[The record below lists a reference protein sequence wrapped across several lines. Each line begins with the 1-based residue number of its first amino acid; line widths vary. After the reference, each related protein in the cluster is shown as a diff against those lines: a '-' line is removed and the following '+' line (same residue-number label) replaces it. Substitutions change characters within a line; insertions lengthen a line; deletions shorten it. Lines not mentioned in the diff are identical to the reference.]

1 MSISDVL
8 NIATSGLTTAQAQVS
23 ATSDNIA
30 NVNTVGYARKVV
42 SQSET
47 VVDGKGLGV
56 HIDSITR
63 AANAFLQKASLQAS
77 SQSSQASVLSD
88 FLDQAQKMFGD
99 PSSSTSYF
107 AGLDSLYSAFSS
119 ASDTPSSSL
128 SRTGALN
135 AVNDFLHS
143 SSTLSANL
151 LSLRNE
157 TNQRTAADVA
167 QINEILKQVSQTNND
182 ISRITASGGDASGSQ
197 NQQGLLLN
205 QLATLMQVQMSSN
218 GTGGVALRSV
228 DGVYLAG
235 NQGAATVA
243 FSMAGGGGML
253 TATPPKGQPMQISP
267 GSGEI
272 AGLMHLAGVDIPQ
285 MSSELSEFVSQAVNQ
300 INAAHNASTAVPPP
314 NSLVGVATGQDI
326 ATAIGNFSGKTTVAI
341 TTPAGVIQQKVDIT
355 FGFGSGHMDVTDNL
369 GATSTINFT
378 PATFLASLNTA
389 LGTQGSA
396 SYVNGVLTI
405 AANGSANGVAIADD
419 AATPSTNGSQGFSH
433 FFGLNNLIQTSGY
446 AAVTGSLSTS
456 APNTFTGNFSLELTD
471 NKGAALRQINLPIP
485 GSAATVGDVINA
497 LNANIGAYGQFAMDG
512 QGHIAFNPSNAYA
525 GTSVSV
531 VTDSTSNS
539 AGGPKLTQLMGIGWT
554 TQAARTSSFSV
565 RSDIAANPSRLA
577 LAQFDATQAVNGSPA
592 LAVGDG
598 RGAVAISNSG
608 SVNTAFSSAGVI
620 KSITSSVSGYASELS
635 GQVGAAATS
644 ADDRAKSATALF
656 TQATSQR
663 SAAEGVNLDTEL
675 VNLTTFQQSY
685 NACARLIQASKDM
698 YDTLLQI
705 L

>member
-30 NVNTVGYARKVV
+30 NVNTPGYARKVV
-42 SQSET
+42 TQSET
-47 VVDGKGLGV
+47 IVDGKGLGV
-56 HIDSITR
+56 HVDSITR
-63 AANAFLQKASLQAS
+63 AANAFMQKASLLAS
-77 SQSSQASVLSD
+77 SQSSQASVISN
-88 FLDQAQKMFGD
+88 FLDQAQQMFGD
-99 PSSSTSYF
+99 PSSSTSFF

-135 AVNDFLHS
+135 AVNDFLTN
-143 SSTLSANL
+143 STNLSANL
-151 LSLRNE
+151 SSLRDE
-157 TNQRTAADVA
+157 ANQRTTSDVS
-167 QINEILKQVSQTNND
+167 QINDILKQVSQTNSD

-197 NQQGLLLN
+197 NQQSQLLN
-205 QLATLMQVQMSSN
+205 QLATMMQVQVSSN
-218 GTGGVALRSV
+218 GTGGVALRST

-235 NQGAATVA
+235 DQGAATLSFTTV
-243 FSMAGGGGML
+243 GGAGML
-253 TATPPKGQPMQISP
+253 TATPPKGQSMQISP

-285 MSSELSEFVSQAVNQ
+285 ISSQLSEFVSQAVNQ

-326 ATAIGNFSGKTTVAI
+326 ATAVGNFSGKTTVAI
-341 TTPAGVIQQKVDIT
+341 TNASGVMQQKVNIT
-355 FGFGSGHMDVTDNL
+355 FGFGTGHMDVTDNS

-405 AANGSANGVAIADD
+405 AANSGSNGVAVADD
-419 AATPSTNGSQGFSH
+419 PTTPSTNGSQGFSQ

-446 AAVTGSLSTS
+446 AAVTGSLNASS
-456 APNTFTGNFSLELTD
+456 PNTLTGNVSLELTD
-471 NKGAALRQINLPIP
+471 KNGAALRQINLSIP
-485 GSAATVGDVINA
+485 AAAATVGDVINA
-497 LNANIGAYGQFAMDG
+497 LNTNIGAYGAFALDG
-512 QGHIAFNPSNAYA
+512 QGHIAFNPNSAYA

-531 VTDSTSNS
+531 ITDSTSNS
-539 AGGPKLTQLMGIGWT
+539 ASGPTFTQLMGLGTNI
-554 TQAARTSSFSV
+554 QAARTSGFSI
-565 RSDIAANPSRLA
+565 RSDIAANPSKLA
-577 LAQFDATQAVNGSPA
+577 LAQLDTTQTVNGSPA

-598 RGAVAISNSG
+598 RGAVAIANSG
-608 SVNTAFSSAGVI
+608 SVNTTFSSAGAI
-620 KSITSSVSGYASELS
+620 NSITSSVSGYASELS
-635 GQVGAAATS
+635 GQIGASATS
-644 ADDRAKSATALF
+644 ADNRAKSATALS
-656 TQATSQR
+656 TQATAQR

-705 L
+705 A